1 LIKLTDNELTLRER
15 IIKLENEIEDLKM
28 SEDTKTASELSG
40 TQTSEAVVPEAP
52 VLTSNKTINQQLI
65 TIFWVML
72 FLTFLSQ
79 ILGFVVMG
87 LTGNLP
93 WLMVLVLSIQ
103 AVNTI
108 IIGGALKMMQR
119 LTENLYKEATTKT

>member
-1 LIKLTDNELTLRER
+1 LTDNELTLRER